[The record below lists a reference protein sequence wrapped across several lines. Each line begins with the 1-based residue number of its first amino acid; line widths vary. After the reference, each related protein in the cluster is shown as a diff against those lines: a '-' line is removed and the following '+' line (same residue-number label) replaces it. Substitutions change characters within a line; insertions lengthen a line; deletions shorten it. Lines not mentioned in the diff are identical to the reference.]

1 MNVPSNAS
9 AQFYSLFVS
18 RIPAGKSEDHLQKI
32 FSFHYTGSLISLSR
46 NRDPCNS
53 QKKLSFQTATVVIPA
68 ETINVKEQLQQALRA
83 KNGFPIEV
91 APLGKLFFKLK
102 MPNKNDQIAL
112 LKREIEQMKV
122 QHANEINQ
130 LTKRI
135 QNLELHWLQTN
146 SANQQFPPFQSVSP
160 AM

>member
-1 MNVPSNAS
+1 M
-9 AQFYSLFVS
+9 
-18 RIPAGKSEDHLQKI
+18 QKI
-32 FSFHYTGSLISLSR
+32 
-46 NRDPCNS
+46 
-53 QKKLSFQTATVVIPA
+53 
-68 ETINVKEQLQQALRA
+68 NVNEQLQQALRA